1 MGNKDGQTEVNYGE
15 CLDYVRRSS
24 NPSKLRITDVKFTK
38 VDLPL
43 WGCYLVRIDTN
54 QGISGYGEM
63 RDGASPTYLKY
74 LKSRIMGENPC
85 EVDRI
90 FRKIKQF
97 GGPARQAAGVCA
109 VELALW
115 DLAGKAYGVPVYQLL
130 GGRFR
135 EKVRLY
141 ADTHIEEG
149 RATGILMEP
158 EKVGRILKGYMDQGF
173 TVVKILSVELLMA
186 QEGNTCGPLD
196 WVDELREVEEKVR
209 QVTRTGTR
217 AESSA
222 ANALLYDFNRI
233 LHPFTNMH
241 VTEQGLDQ
249 LDEYIGR
256 VRSVIGTKVP
266 LAIDHFGHF
275 PLPDMIKIAR
285 RLEKYHLAWLE
296 DMLPWYLTDQ
306 YRELKHATTAPI
318 ATGEDMY
325 LAESFEPLLQ
335 AGALDVVHPDLLTS
349 GGILETKK
357 LGDLAARYGASM
369 ALHMCESPVS
379 ALAGAHMATASENF
393 FAQEHDAFDSEW
405 WQDLIIGPVKPIVKD
420 GFTVITDAPGLG
432 IEGLNEDLI
441 REHGPMKGKDVWVS
455 TDEWNQ
461 ETSLDRIWS

>member
-24 NPSKLRITDVKFTK
+24 NPSKLRITDVKFPK
-38 VDLPL
+38 VDLPP
-43 WGCYLVRIDTN
+43 WGCSLVRIDTN

-115 DLAGKAYGVPVYQLL
+115 DLTGKAYGVPVYQLL

-196 WVDELREVEEKVR
+196 WVDELRAVEEKVR

-233 LHPFTNMH
+233 PHPFTNMH

>member
-38 VDLPL
+38 VDLPP

-85 EVDRI
+85 EVDHI

-196 WVDELREVEEKVR
+196 WVDELRAVEEKVR

-233 LHPFTNMH
+233 PHPFTNMH

-285 RLEKYHLAWLE
+285 RLERYHLAWLE

-420 GFTVITDAPGLG
+420 GFTVVTDAPGLG

-441 REHGPMKGKDVWVS
+441 REHGPMKSKDVWVS

>member
-38 VDLPL
+38 VDLPP
-43 WGCYLVRIDTN
+43 WGCSLVRIDTN

-115 DLAGKAYGVPVYQLL
+115 DLTGKAYGVPVYQLL

-196 WVDELREVEEKVR
+196 WVDELRAVEEKVR

-233 LHPFTNMH
+233 PHPFTNMH

-296 DMLPWYLTDQ
+296 DMLPWYLIDQ

-441 REHGPMKGKDVWVS
+441 REHGPMKGKDVWGS

>member
-1 MGNKDGQTEVNYGE
+1 MEYKDRQTNVNYEE

-38 VDLPL
+38 VDLPP

-63 RDGASPTYLKY
+63 RDGASATYLKY
-74 LKSRIMGENPC
+74 LKSRIVGENPC

-109 VELALW
+109 IELALW

-135 EKVRLY
+135 DKVRLY

-186 QEGNTCGPLD
+186 QEGNYCGPLD
-196 WVDELREVEEKVR
+196 WVNELRAVEEKVR

-222 ANALLYDFNRI
+222 ANAQLYDFNRI
-233 LHPFTNMH
+233 PHPFTNMH
-241 VTEQGLDQ
+241 VTEQGLEQ

-296 DMLPWYLTDQ
+296 DMLPWYLTGQ
-306 YRELKHATTAPI
+306 YGELKHATTAPI

-393 FAQEHDAFDSEW
+393 FAQEHDAVY
-405 WQDLIIGPVKPIVKD
+405 G
-420 GFTVITDAPGLG
+420 
-432 IEGLNEDLI
+432 
-441 REHGPMKGKDVWVS
+441 
-455 TDEWNQ
+455 
-461 ETSLDRIWS
+461 